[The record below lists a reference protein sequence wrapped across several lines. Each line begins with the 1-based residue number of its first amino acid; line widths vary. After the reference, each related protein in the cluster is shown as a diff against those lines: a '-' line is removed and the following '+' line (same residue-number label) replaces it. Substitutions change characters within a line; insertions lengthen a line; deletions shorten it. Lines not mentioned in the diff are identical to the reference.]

1 MIIFIKLTHNLLK
14 WHNISCCHII
24 SSLLFVTVGFSF
36 LFSEKTLIHFVAI
49 PNIKYIMNNLMNIHK
64 FMFF

>member
-1 MIIFIKLTHNLLK
+1 M
-14 WHNISCCHII
+14 
-24 SSLLFVTVGFSF
+24 TVGFSF

-49 PNIKYIMNNLMNIHK
+49 PNIKYIMNNLMNIRK